1 MNSTARLHPDPRHPR
16 RRQRVGGQRGG
27 QPGGVRQQQRPRR
40 AHELWP
46 QALPAQG
53 EEEDPGGRGL
63 RRHERGVEGDGGA
76 GNLPGPRRLSSQG
89 RYRIKLC
96 VKHFICEFSFRHFE

>member
-1 MNSTARLHPDPRHPR
+1 MNCDDIMLKLMNSAARLYPDPRHPR

-27 QPGGVRQQQRPRR
+27 QQGSVRQQQRPRR
-40 AHELWP
+40 AHELRP

-89 RYRIKLC
+89 R
-96 VKHFICEFSFRHFE
+96 